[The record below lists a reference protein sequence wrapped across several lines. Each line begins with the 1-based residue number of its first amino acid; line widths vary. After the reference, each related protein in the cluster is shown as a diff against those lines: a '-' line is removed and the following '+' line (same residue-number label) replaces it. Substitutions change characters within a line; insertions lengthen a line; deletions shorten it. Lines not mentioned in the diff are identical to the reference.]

1 MNLEDMM
8 KNLNPQMLSM
18 ALKQMGSMIS
28 PQQMEEV
35 KKVIQG
41 TNKGELSQKLNHLG
55 PEELKRELANNPM
68 LAKELANNPEVMK
81 KLNQI
86 FENR

>member
-1 MNLEDMM
+1 MNLEDML
-8 KNLNPQMLSM
+8 KNLNPQMLSGT
-18 ALKQMGSMIS
+18 LRQMGNMIS

-35 KKVIQG
+35 QRIIKG
-41 TNKGELSQKLNHLG
+41 ADKGELNQKLNHLG
-55 PEELKRELANNPM
+55 PEDLKRELASNPM

-86 FENR
+86 FGSK

>member
-1 MNLEDMM
+1 MNLEDMI
-8 KNLNPQMLSM
+8 KNLNPQMLSGV
-18 ALKQMGSMIS
+18 LKQMGNMIS

-35 KKVIQG
+35 QRIVAG
-41 TNKGELSQKLNHLG
+41 TEKGELNQKLNHLG
-55 PEELKRELANNPM
+55 PEDLKRELANNPK

-86 FENR
+86 FGNR